1 MLTTEIL
8 FDYDPMVDDERRVS
22 SGGDAA
28 AAAAE
33 APEAAAAVAAG
44 AGAESARGQAGGG
57 HLVGSKVKKHFGA
70 YTYAGKQHPAAW
82 FEGEVIETFLKVRL
96 RCSPSPVTLRR
107 RVFCERRRTDCVCTG
122 CGMRTTTVKITR
134 CKSCARS

>member
-22 SGGDAA
+22 SGGAAA

-33 APEAAAAVAAG
+33 APEQAAAAAAAG
-44 AGAESARGQAGGG
+44 ASAEPAGAQAGDG
-57 HLVGSKVKKHFGA
+57 HLVGSKVKKHFSA

-82 FEGEVIETFLKVRL
+82 FDGEVIETFLKVRL
-96 RCSPSPVTLRR
+96 RCSLHLSVPLSHVSAVGAGGRR
-107 RVFCERRRTDCVCTG
+107 AHVHS
-122 CGMRTTTVKITR
+122 TV
-134 CKSCARS
+134 